1 LRDLM
6 PAATLIGFLVNPR
19 SPITEQNVRDARDAA
34 ERAMIRER
42 VLAGLARARQT
53 GTHLGRKFT
62 EDTKDGSRKIK
73 AALAMRAKGFGY
85 RKIAREVGL
94 GVGTV
99 MRLTA
104 ATEQTSRP
112 FEGASVAAA

>member
-1 LRDLM
+1 
-6 PAATLIGFLVNPR
+6 V
-19 SPITEQNVRDARDAA
+19 VR
-34 ERAMIRER
+34 R

-73 AALAMRAKGFGY
+73 TVLAMRAKGFGY

-104 ATEQTSRP
+104 TTEQISGP
-112 FEGASVAAA
+112 FDGASVAAT

>member
-1 LRDLM
+1 LPVRGAHPLAGSRSNALLGTAPDVAGEERYSALLN
-6 PAATLIGFLVNPR
+6 PNPR
-19 SPITEQNVRDARDAA
+19 QVEKRSPPI
-34 ERAMIRER
+34 ISS
-42 VLAGLARARQT
+42 T
-53 GTHLGRKFT
+53 GRPPHLGRKFT

-73 AALAMRAKGFGY
+73 TVLAMRAKGFGY

-104 ATEQTSRP
+104 S
-112 FEGASVAAA
+112 